1 MQCTGIDRFRAK
13 QQQYAM
19 KEPLMD
25 SIFRVRELTNTIAN
39 FTYMCLIVCWKEQL
53 STHHRRNLLFIEII
67 DLMYAPSRHWRF
79 RKRQWRDRATSWHLP
94 QVMTGASGS
103 HARLTLPVSARH
115 GDQRA
120 RRRIALS
127 PLSATTMLCC
137 RFEFDRGRKLQEETL
152 ATLKRVVTRGKFPPN
167 YHPNNNPR
175 VGN

>member
-67 DLMYAPSRHWRF
+67 DLIYAISPLALSKAPMARSIY
-79 RKRQWRDRATSWHLP
+79 KL
-94 QVMTGASGS
+94 ASSASDDGS
-103 HARLTLPVSARH
+103 EREPCSIDTTCSAHH

-120 RRRIALS
+120 RRHIALS

-137 RFEFDRGRKLQEETL
+137 WFEFDRGRKLQEETL

-167 YHPNNNPR
+167 YHRNYHRNR
-175 VGN
+175 WK

>member
-1 MQCTGIDRFRAK
+1 
-13 QQQYAM
+13 M

-67 DLMYAPSRHWRF
+67 DLIYVISPLALSKAPMARSIY
-79 RKRQWRDRATSWHLP
+79 KL
-94 QVMTGASGS
+94 ASSAIDDGS
-103 HARLTLPVSARH
+103 EREPCSIDTTCSARH

-137 RFEFDRGRKLQEETL
+137 RFEFDRGRKLQEETVSNT
-152 ATLKRVVTRGKFPPN
+152 TLYRAQPHTVLEITTYTVLEITTHELVTRTRGLL
-167 YHPNNNPR
+167 R
-175 VGN
+175 LVQ

>member
-67 DLMYAPSRHWRF
+67 DLIYAPSLHWRF
-79 RKRQWRDRATSWHLP
+79 RKCQWRDRGTSWHLP

-103 HARLTLPVSARH
+103 HARLTLPVVHVTEISAPE
-115 GDQRA
+115 DTL
-120 RRRIALS
+120 LS
-127 PLSATTMLCC
+127 PPYQRQPCFAVGLNSTEAPNCK
-137 RFEFDRGRKLQEETL
+137 RK
-152 ATLKRVVTRGKFPPN
+152 R
-167 YHPNNNPR
+167 
-175 VGN
+175 